1 MNSIKQTLGVAL
13 VAVGMVVTAGC
24 ATERG
29 GQPTAARIVDDSVI
43 TAKVKTNLI
52 EDQALKAFQI
62 NVETYRGDVLLSGFV
77 DSPEMV
83 KRAVEVAKNVEGVKS
98 VRNSL
103 IVKKDEAAT
112 GKPSAGAEDK
122 PSNGAGTS
130 R

>member
-1 MNSIKQTLGVAL
+1 MNNIKRIFGAAVAAFVLVLG
-13 VAVGMVVTAGC
+13 AGC

-29 GQPTAARIVDDSVI
+29 GQSTAARVVDDSVI
-43 TAKVKTNLI
+43 TARVKTHLI

-77 DSPEMV
+77 DSPDMV

-103 IVKKDEAAT
+103 IVKKEEAT
-112 GKPSAGAEDK
+112 GKPSAGSEEK
-122 PSNGAGTS
+122 